1 MRRLRAHPQL
11 SELRHDMWNKFYDVE
26 EPDIFHNIQVAKD
39 GGFSDVAKL
48 WFWTRLVSAL
58 VVIGTLLSNTYVIIT
73 NDMGELLSGNMFISE
88 EEGEHH
94 FLITQVAVQHIARVV
109 SQFVG
114 HEIPVL
120 KGECVISLGEM
131 LALFVLWVQ
140 FVCEM
145 CVAVFRCGVREESL
159 WWHCQQGLWDTLP
172 ELSTFSAMRSLHFVT
187 PSILEADLVKHWT
200 EIEETDHWTYR
211 VFVLVKFILSR
222 LLVLLFGLD
231 ALIIK
236 NRENSV
242 YFQGSFEISKLWRL
256 LIFTVQMLGIVQLGM
271 FVRERL
277 FVFIFAGEDSIMQ
290 KEEQARQEVWNSLLV
305 RKLRQEFGFWKFL
318 VIMLTFTDT
327 DFQRLVLNEQRGI
340 GDGKSGSDWSSASE
354 EDEKLC

>member
-48 WFWTRLVSAL
+48 WSWTRLVSAL

-211 VFVLVKFILSR
+211 VFVL
-222 LLVLLFGLD
+222 
-231 ALIIK
+231 
-236 NRENSV
+236 
-242 YFQGSFEISKLWRL
+242 L

>member
-48 WFWTRLVSAL
+48 WSWTRLVSAL
-58 VVIGTLLSNTYVIIT
+58 VVIGTL
-73 NDMGELLSGNMFISE
+73 
-88 EEGEHH
+88 
-94 FLITQVAVQHIARVV
+94 
-109 SQFVG
+109 
-114 HEIPVL
+114 VL

-211 VFVLVKFILSR
+211 VFVL
-222 LLVLLFGLD
+222 
-231 ALIIK
+231 
-236 NRENSV
+236 
-242 YFQGSFEISKLWRL
+242 L